1 MSDSDAWQRWQPE
14 DLFSPAPASAPVTDS
29 SVLAAPD
36 APSAEVPDADLTHA
50 RQQAHEQGYSAGLA
64 EGRSAGHAEGY
75 QQGLAEGTAQGITQ
89 SRHEQAVVHQQ
100 MQQLV
105 VDFQQALDA
114 LDSVIV
120 SRLMQ
125 TALAAARQVLGNA
138 LPVDSGALIAQIQ
151 QLLQQEPLFSGRPQL
166 RVHPDDLEIVE
177 QIAGPALAQ
186 HGWQLR
192 GDPALHR
199 GGCTVIAD
207 DGSLDASLSAR
218 WQAICRLAA
227 PDGRP

>member
-29 SVLAAPD
+29 SVLPAPE
-36 APSAEVPDADLTHA
+36 APSADVPDAALA
-50 RQQAHEQGYSAGLA
+50 LVRQQAHEQGYSAGLA
-64 EGRSAGHAEGY
+64 EGRSAGHSEGY
-75 QQGLAEGTAQGITQ
+75 QQGLAEGAAQGVAQ
-89 SRHEQAVVHQQ
+89 AQREQALVHQQ

-105 VDFQQALDA
+105 ADFQQSLDA

-125 TALAAARQVLGNA
+125 TALAAARQVLGHA

-151 QLLQQEPLFSGRPQL
+151 QQLLQEPLFSGRPQL
-166 RVHPDDLEIVE
+166 RVHPDDVEIV
-177 QIAGPALAQ
+177 QQMAGPALAQ

-192 GDPALHR
+192 GDPTLHR

-207 DGSLDASLSAR
+207 DGSLDASLGAR

>member
-14 DLFSPAPASAPVTDS
+14 DLLSPDASPASERHSTAQIPQEAPLAERADA
-29 SVLAAPD
+29 VLA
-36 APSAEVPDADLTHA
+36 LT

-75 QQGLAEGTAQGITQ
+75 QQGLEEGTAQGIAQ
-89 SRHEQAVVHQQ
+89 ALQEQAPVHQQ

-105 VDFQQALDA
+105 ADFQQALDA

-125 TALAAARQVLGNA
+125 TALAAARQVIGHA
-138 LPVDSGALIAQIQ
+138 RPVDSGTLIAQIQ

-166 RVHPDDLEIVE
+166 RIHPDDLDAVE
-177 QIAGPALAQ
+177 RMAGPALAL

-192 GDPALHR
+192 GDPSLHR
-199 GGCTVIAD
+199 GGCIVVAE
-207 DGSLDASLSAR
+207 DGSLDASLAGR
-218 WQAICRLAA
+218 WRDLCRLAA
-227 PDGRP
+227 PDGYK